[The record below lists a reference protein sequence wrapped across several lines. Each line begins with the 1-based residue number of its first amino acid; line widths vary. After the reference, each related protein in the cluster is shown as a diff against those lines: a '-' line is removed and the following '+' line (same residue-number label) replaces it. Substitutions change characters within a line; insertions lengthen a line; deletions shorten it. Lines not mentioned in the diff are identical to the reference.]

1 MAMPILPGTTLGP
14 YELLNQLGSGGMGV
28 VYRARDT
35 RLERLVALKFLPQ
48 EIARDPQAVK
58 RFRREAKAASALNH
72 PNICTI
78 YEVGDAEGHAFIA
91 MEFLDG
97 MTLRERI
104 GGGGLQVQSLLS
116 LAMEIADALDAAHAA
131 GIIHR
136 DIKPANIFMTSRGHA
151 KVLDFGLAKVAE
163 GAPADADAT
172 TMAEE
177 HLTSPGS
184 TMGTIAYM
192 SPEQVLGRDVDART
206 DLFSFG
212 VVLYEMATGTL
223 PFRGQSTGQIFDAIL
238 HSAPVPPVRLNPDM
252 PPGLEAVIDKALEK
266 DPDTRYQH
274 ASEMRA
280 DLKRLQRDTSAA
292 GTAAAAVS
300 DQRVESGRTRRSGDA
315 TAKRSLK
322 SRPDRQHRRLFPD
335 AAGGIV
341 VLAALAWLFRPAL
354 PAPALSDYTQLTHD
368 AMPKVLIGT
377 DGPRLYFAE
386 GGQVWQLSAGGG
398 NAAPVHVGVP
408 GSSMYHLSS
417 ISPDGSRLLTAQVSA
432 ISDASAP
439 LWSVPTMGDSPVRLS
454 DIRGISGAW
463 SPDGQKLVYVNGN
476 ALYLANA
483 DGTDSRLLTNLPGPL
498 AGPNSDT
505 SEGQNVTTAPVWS
518 PDGRSIAMTLVTSK
532 ARINQLWEVGA
543 DGTNLHE
550 MFPQWHADGGAC
562 CGSWTADGKYFLFD
576 SQDQIWAARQTG
588 SLLHKVSR
596 EPVEL
601 TSGAFSYSY
610 PIPGRDGRTVFAV
623 EGIRRGELQ
632 RYNARIQRFEPFL
645 NGISAQDTAF
655 SKDGQWVAYVSF
667 PDGILWRSKLD
678 GSEKLQL
685 SSPPV
690 YALNASW
697 SPDGRS
703 IVYFG
708 LEKGRPAR
716 IYEVPAAG
724 GQPQLLMPNGM
735 GSQSDPNWSPDG
747 DRLVFG
753 GTGDGGENGIQILD
767 LKTHRIA
774 TVPGSKGMYS
784 PRWSPDGR
792 YLLTLPADESRLML
806 FDFKTQNWTRLYDG
820 VAAYP
825 SFSHD
830 GRSVYF
836 LHLSPSESAVDRLSV
851 PSGKLEEVVSLKGFH
866 FTGFY
871 TFWFGLGPDDS
882 PLLLKDAG
890 THEVVSMKWSSP

>member
-1 MAMPILPGTTLGP
+1 MPIMPGTTLGP
-14 YELLNQLGSGGMGV
+14 YKLLDQLGSGGMGV
-28 VYRARDT
+28 VYKARDS
-35 RLERLVALKFLPQ
+35 RLERFVALKFLPL
-48 EIARDPQAVK
+48 EIASDPQAVK

-78 YEVGDAEGHAFIA
+78 YEIGEAEGHAFIA

-97 MTLRERI
+97 MTLRERVAQGSI
-104 GGGGLQVQSLLS
+104 NIQT
-116 LAMEIADALDAAHAA
+116 LATLAIEIADALDAAHAA

-136 DIKPANIFMTSRGHA
+136 DIKPANIFITSRGHA

-163 GAPADADAT
+163 EAHAHVAADASTVA
-172 TMAEE
+172 AE
-177 HLTSPGS
+177 HLTSPGA

-192 SPEQVLGRDVDART
+192 SPEQVLGSDVDART

-212 VVLYEMATGTL
+212 VVLYEMATGAL
-223 PFRGQSTGQIFDAIL
+223 PFRGHSTGLIFDAIL
-238 HSAPVPPVRLNPDM
+238 HGAPVPPVRLNPDL
-252 PPGLEAVIDKALEK
+252 PAALEAVINKALEK

-280 DLKRLQRDTSAA
+280 DLKRLQRDTNPVSVASASV
-292 GTAAAAVS
+292 TS
-300 DQRVESGRTRRSGDA
+300 DQRPEAGSAPRSAGRTQ
-315 TAKRSLK
+315 RSLK
-322 SRPDRQHRRLFPD
+322 SRPDRQHRRIFPE
-335 AAGGIV
+335 AAGGLV
-341 VLAALAWLFRPAL
+341 LLAALAWLFRPAL
-354 PAPALSDYTQLTHD
+354 PAPTLSDYTQLTHD

-386 GGQVWQLSAGGG
+386 GGQVLQLSTAGG
-398 NAAPVHVGVP
+398 NAAPVNVGVP
-408 GSSMYHLSS
+408 GSSIFHLSS
-417 ISPDGSRLLTAQVSA
+417 ISPDGSKLLTAQVSGL
-432 ISDASAP
+432 SDASAP
-439 LWSVPTMGDSPVRLS
+439 LWSVPTLGGSPVRLS

-463 SPDGQKLVYVNGN
+463 SPDSQKLVYVDGN

-518 PDGRSIAMTLVTSK
+518 PDGRAIALTLVTSK

-550 MFPQWHADGGAC
+550 MFPGWHAEAGAC
-562 CGSWTADGKYFLFD
+562 CGLWTADGRYFIFE
-576 SQDQIWAARQTG
+576 SQDQVWAARQTG
-588 SLLHKVSR
+588 NLLHKVSR

-601 TSGAFSYSY
+601 TSGAVSYSY
-610 PIPGRDGRTVFAV
+610 PVTDREGRKIFAV

-632 RYNARIQRFEPFL
+632 RYDSGIKQFEPFL
-645 NGISAQDTAF
+645 NGISAQDTSF

-667 PDGILWRSKLD
+667 PDGALWRSKLD

-685 SSPPV
+685 SYPPV
-690 YALNASW
+690 YALNTSW
-697 SPDGRS
+697 SPDGKT

-708 LEKGRPAR
+708 LEKGHPAR
-716 IYEVPAAG
+716 LYEVPAAG
-724 GQPQLLMPNGM
+724 GQPEPLMPNGK
-735 GSQSDPNWSPDG
+735 GSQSDPNWSPAG

-767 LKTHRIA
+767 LKTHRISA
-774 TVPGSKGMYS
+774 IPGSKGMYS

-792 YLLTLPADESRLML
+792 YLLALPADESRMML
-806 FDFKTQNWTRLYDG
+806 FDFQTGEWTTLYDG
-820 VAAYP
+820 LAAYP
-825 SFSHD
+825 SFSAD
-830 GRSVYF
+830 GRYVYF
-836 LHLSPSESAVDRLSV
+836 LHLASDSAVDRLSI
-851 PSGKLEEVVSLKGFH
+851 PSGKVEEVVSLKGFH

-871 TFWFGLGPDDS
+871 TFWFGLGPGDS

-890 THEVVSMKWSSP
+890 THEVVSMKWNSP

>member
-1 MAMPILPGTTLGP
+1 MPIVPGTTLGP
-14 YELLNQLGSGGMGV
+14 YELLSQLGCGGMGV
-28 VYRARDT
+28 VYKARDS
-35 RLERLVALKFLPQ
+35 RLDRFVALKFLPQ

-78 YEVGDAEGHAFIA
+78 YEIGDAEDHAFIA
-91 MEFLDG
+91 MEFLEG

-104 GGGGLQVQSLLS
+104 AGERINVQSLLS
-116 LAMEIADALDAAHAA
+116 LAIEIADALDAAHAA

-136 DIKPANIFMTSRGHA
+136 DIKPANIFVTIRGHA

-163 GAPADADAT
+163 GAAADANAT
-172 TMAEE
+172 TVAEE

-192 SPEQVLGRDVDART
+192 SPEQVLGTDVDRRT

-212 VVLYEMATGTL
+212 VVLYEMATGTM
-223 PFRGQSTGQIFDAIL
+223 PFRGQSTGRIFDAIL
-238 HSAPVPPVRLNPDM
+238 HSAPVPPVRLNPDL
-252 PPGLEAVIDKALEK
+252 PPGLEAVINKALDK

-280 DLKRLQRDTSAA
+280 DLKRLQRDTNAVGMAPGGLLS
-292 GTAAAAVS
+292 GMETERTRQSAAAA
-300 DQRVESGRTRRSGDA
+300 R
-315 TAKRSLK
+315 RSLK
-322 SRPDRQHRRLFPD
+322 QKPARQHRRVWPD

-341 VLAALAWLFRPAL
+341 LLAALVWLLRPAL
-354 PAPALSDYTQLTHD
+354 PQPALSDYTQLTHD

-398 NAAPVHVGVP
+398 NQALVNVGVP
-408 GSSMYHLSS
+408 GSSIFHLSS
-417 ISPDGSRLLTAQVSA
+417 ISPDGSKLLTAQVSG
-432 ISDASAP
+432 ISDASVP
-439 LWSVPTMGDSPVRLS
+439 LWSVPTLGGSPVRLS
-454 DIRGISGAW
+454 DIQGISGAW
-463 SPDGQKLVYVNGN
+463 SPDGQKLVYVNGD
-476 ALYLANA
+476 ALYVADA
-483 DGTDSRLLTNLPGPL
+483 DGTDSRQLTNLPGPL

-518 PDGRSIAMTLVTSK
+518 PDGREIAMTLVTSK
-532 ARINQLWEVGA
+532 ERINQLWKVGA
-543 DGTNLHE
+543 DGTNLHA
-550 MFPQWHADGGAC
+550 MFPGWHSDTGAC
-562 CGSWTADGKYFLFD
+562 CGSWTPDGKYFIFD
-576 SQDQIWAARQTG
+576 SQGQIWAAREAG
-588 SLLHKVSR
+588 SLLHKVNR
-596 EPVEL
+596 QPVQL

-610 PIPGRDGRTVFAV
+610 PVPGRDGRTVFAV

-632 RYNARIQRFEPFL
+632 RYDAAIRRFEPFL

-655 SKDGQWVAYVSF
+655 SKDGKWVAYVSY
-667 PDGILWRSKLD
+667 PDGVLWRSKLD
-678 GSEKLQL
+678 GSEKVQL
-685 SSPPV
+685 SFPPV
-690 YALNASW
+690 YALSARW
-697 SPDGRS
+697 SPDGAS

-708 LEKGRPAR
+708 LEKGHPAR

-724 GQPQLLMPNGM
+724 GQPRLLMPSGK

-753 GTGDGGENGIQILD
+753 GTGDEGQNGIQILD
-767 LKTHRIA
+767 IKTHRVS
-774 TVPGSKGMYS
+774 TVPGSGGMYS

-792 YLLTLPADESRLML
+792 YLLALPADESRLML
-806 FDFKTQNWTRLYDG
+806 FDFKTGNWTRLYDG
-820 VAAYP
+820 LAAYP

-830 GRSVYF
+830 GHSVYF
-836 LHLSPSESAVDRLSV
+836 LHLANESAVDRLSV
-851 PSGKLEEVVSLKGFH
+851 ASGKLEEVVNLKGFH

-882 PLLLKDAG
+882 PLLLKDSG
-890 THEVVSMKWSSP
+890 THEVVSMKWTSP